1 MNIEGILKY
10 QKMDENLY
18 KAEQKLVNSA
28 YRKKAAD
35 LAKIAKQAQARSVEL
50 ENEAEKLINELAEIK
65 EKYATTKA
73 KADELIDKDLEQLGE
88 EELDKIITTK
98 GKVANNLNVLEK
110 LLQKC
115 AENINHIL
123 AEFNKTKKMY
133 DEARQQYAVCK
144 EKIDEETKLLE
155 PEKKKFADELLKL
168 EKDVEPKLL
177 AEYKKRRADN
187 IFPVVVPLEN
197 NNFCGRCRMELPKVS
212 TSKIKETGVIV
223 CEHCKRLVYQA

>member
-18 KAEQKLVNSA
+18 KTEQKLVNSA

>member
-73 KADELIDKDLEQLGE
+73 KADELIDKDIEQLGE